1 MQLLNRYFFPFA
13 AFLIL
18 SAVYLTR
25 PEPHI
30 VYWSVGILV
39 FSVLVNHWFVKNSY
53 RMVRWT
59 RFLRLIQVGLN
70 LLWSVPLVYLLG
82 GFWAPVWLLM
92 LTAPATA
99 ALYLSRSQ
107 AFATALVSSL
117 TLLGLYY
124 LRGLE
129 GAIAWG
135 QALTHGLFILIF
147 TLFIHALGQ
156 VALRLRG

>member
-18 SAVYLTR
+18 SAIYFTR
-25 PEPHI
+25 PEPRI

-39 FSVLVNHWFVKNSY
+39 FSVLANHWFVRNSY
-53 RMVRWT
+53 RLVRWT
-59 RFLRLIQVGLN
+59 RFLRLFQVGLN

-82 GFWAPVWLLM
+82 GFWAPMWLLM

-99 ALYLSRSQ
+99 ALYLSRLQ
-107 AFATALVSSL
+107 AFATALLSSL
-117 TLLGLYY
+117 VLLGLYS

-129 GAIAWG
+129 GTVAWG
-135 QALTHGLFILIF
+135 QAFTHALFILIF
-147 TLFIHALGQ
+147 TLFIHSLGQ
-156 VALRLRG
+156 VALRAR